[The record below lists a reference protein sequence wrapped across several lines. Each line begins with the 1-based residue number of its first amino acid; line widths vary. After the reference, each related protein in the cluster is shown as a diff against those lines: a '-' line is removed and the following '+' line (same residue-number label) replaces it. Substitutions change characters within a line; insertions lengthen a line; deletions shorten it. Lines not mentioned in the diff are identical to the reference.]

1 VNNPFIPPALLAGG
15 LPKPFNPM
23 KTISKGNRI
32 LLFVAATLMIAAY
45 FTPLWQISLWAP
57 QYPEGLN
64 MKIWIDKLSGDV
76 NIINGVNHYIG
87 MKHIGEEMFPEFSYL
102 IFVFGFIIIVGILAA
117 VIAKRWFMYTFF
129 GLIALLG
136 IGVLVDMY
144 RWGYDYGHN
153 LDQTA
158 AIKVPGMAYQPPLIG
173 YKELLNFLAYS
184 GPDTGGWILV
194 GSALLTMLAIFLDWR
209 SGRKKTAL
217 TNS

>member
-1 VNNPFIPPALLAGG
+1 
-15 LPKPFNPM
+15 M

-32 LLFVAATLMIAAY
+32 LVFLAAALMISAY

-64 MKIWIDKLSGDV
+64 MKIWIDQLSGDV

-102 IFVFGFIIIVGILAA
+102 IYVFGFIIAVGFIAA
-117 VIAKRWFMYTFF
+117 LTGKKFLLHGYFLLITF
-129 GLIALLG
+129 LG
-136 IGVLVDMY
+136 IGVIIDMHL
-144 RWGYDYGHN
+144 WGYDYGHN
-153 LDQTA
+153 LNSTA

-184 GPDTGGWILV
+184 GPDVGGWILM
-194 GSALLTMLAIFLDWR
+194 GSALLTILAIFFDWR
-209 SGRKKTAL
+209 SNRKKTAL
-217 TNS
+217 T